1 MIPYGWKS
9 ASFLFGFL
17 IDLDF
22 ISVLK
27 KHKKRTW
34 QPIFSDLELALG
46 QYCVDIA
53 DSIKTALGIGNW
65 ALHGNLLFGGHS

>member
-1 MIPYGWKS
+1 MAGIGLI
-9 ASFLFGFL
+9 LFCFL

-34 QPIFSDLELALG
+34 QPIFSNLELALG
-46 QYCVDIA
+46 QYCVYIA
-53 DSIKTALGIGNW
+53 DSIKTALDIYGNW